1 MKDRV
6 YGTKESGER
15 SEQGATVRGG
25 SLYHM
30 VGAPAVPAN
39 AGDRDTPLQV
49 AWLSLDED
57 DNDSTRFL
65 SYSIAALR
73 TVEADLAGGV
83 LSALQSPQPPPAL
96 RKANSIRR
104 ASGQRP
110 TLFLPLGIP
119 LFAPGP

>member
-1 MKDRV
+1 
-6 YGTKESGER
+6 
-15 SEQGATVRGG
+15 
-25 SLYHM
+25 
-30 VGAPAVPAN
+30 
-39 AGDRDTPLQV
+39 
-49 AWLSLDED
+49 
-57 DNDSTRFL
+57 
-65 SYSIAALR
+65 
-73 TVEADLAGGV
+73 